1 MRRNTSITLYKTRR
15 IDATYQNIWAFGNSS
30 ERDAWLTSKD
40 RIQFVNCK
48 YWKYGEP
55 IKVEISFTDAFDY
68 DYVQIVNNVSDS
80 VNRKVYY
87 CFITNRAYVSDN
99 LTIMYLDVDI
109 VQTWYFDGDGSPCWA
124 KNAMIA
130 KSTATI
136 NPPRGTANDFPAVQP
151 ICSDFIDAGQSYG
164 VVIYSSINLA
174 DLDNLTYQTSIID
187 GQYTASPPYIMKGD
201 SPSTISAIIRKVND
215 LGFTDAISGIYIF
228 PTAYCNESILT
239 TTPQIP
245 PAEFY
250 AADTVT
256 ITQPSKCDGY
266 TPVNNVLLGYD
277 YSYITINNGTGET
290 IKYRYED
297 FEGSPAFRFRLCLA
311 GGSPT
316 IICYPLNYI
325 TSDGNERK
333 QLAQKITVPVS
344 CSYLNDSY
352 KIWLAQSQNSR
363 QAALNQAAESI
374 RQAEQAKSAS
384 YAANLAEPVN
394 TVEQYAR
401 GLISGA
407 ADKLSQFGNL
417 FSGDGIASIF
427 GKKSE
432 KTEQTQGLSIT
443 DIADTLTDIGIA
455 YVNRQLGIET
465 AYQYD
470 HAIKNAQLAQDALLA
485 SYRDRAAVPAQAVG
499 SNAYGDMTALGQYGF
514 MIATYTPTAEYAEWI
529 DKTLSASGHTVN
541 KWALI
546 KRYHKKFDYYKCTSI
561 QLFSDEARPEFARYH
576 ITSIINRGVYLWYY
590 DDADISSA
598 IGVPYNLENE
608 VI

>member
-1 MRRNTSITLYKTRR
+1 MRRGTTITLYKTRR
-15 IDATYQNIWAFGNSS
+15 IDATYQNIWAFGSVN
-30 ERDAWLTSKD
+30 ERNTWLTSKD
-40 RIQFVNCK
+40 SIMFTGCK

-55 IKVEISFTDAFDY
+55 IKVEIPFTDAFDY
-68 DYVQIVNNVSDS
+68 DYVKIINKGDDVTAP
-80 VNRKVYY
+80 KIYY

-99 LTIMYLDVDI
+99 LSIMYLDVDI
-109 VQTWYFDGDGSPCWA
+109 VQTWYFDSDGTPCWA

-136 NPPRGTANDFPAVQP
+136 NPPRGTPSDFPSVEP
-151 ICSDFIDAGQSYG
+151 ICNDIITAGRAYG
-164 VVIYSSINLA
+164 IVIYSSINLEH
-174 DLDNLTYQTSIID
+174 LDNPTYLPAIID
-187 GQYTASPPYIMKGD
+187 GQYTAAPPYVMASDVTALANIITTLNNKGY
-201 SPSTISAIIRKVND
+201 
-215 LGFTDAISGIYIF
+215 TDAISGIYVF
-228 PTAYCNESILT
+228 PLAYCNAAVLT
-239 TTPQIP
+239 NSPKLPQ
-245 PAEFY
+245 AEFY
-250 AADTVT
+250 LTGT
-256 ITQPSKCDGY
+256 ITIKRPVKCAAY
-266 TPVNNVLLGYD
+266 IPVNSVLLGYD
-277 YSYITINNGTGET
+277 YSYITVNNGCGEV
-290 IKYRYED
+290 IKYNFED
-297 FEGSPAFRFRLCLA
+297 FDGAPIFSFRICLA
-311 GGSPT
+311 GGFPT
-316 IICYPLNYI
+316 IVCMPENYVGAEHADVI
-325 TSDGNERK
+325 QR
-333 QLAQKITVPVS
+333 AHKITVPVS

-363 QAALNQAAESI
+363 RASLNQSAESI
-374 RQAEQAKSAS
+374 RQAQQAKSAS

-407 ADKLSQFGNL
+407 ADKLEQFGNL
-417 FSGDGIASIF
+417 FSGDGIAGIF
-427 GKKSE
+427 GKKQQ

-443 DIADTLTDIGIA
+443 EIADTLTDIGVA

-541 KWALI
+541 KWGLI
-546 KRYHKKFDYYKCTSI
+546 KRYHKKFDFYKCTSM
-561 QLFSDEARPEFARYH
+561 QLFADEARPEFARYH
-576 ITSIINRGVYLWYY
+576 IMSIFNRGVYLWYY
-590 DDADISSA
+590 DGGDISPA
-598 IGVPYNLENE
+598 IGIPYNLQNE

>member
-1 MRRNTSITLYKTRR
+1 MRRDTTITLYKTRR
-15 IDATYQNIWAFGNSS
+15 IDATYQNIWAFGNAD
-30 ERDAWLTSKD
+30 ERNAWLTSKD
-40 RIQFVNCK
+40 RTMFTNCK

-55 IKVEISFTDAFDY
+55 LKVEIPFTDAFDY
-68 DYVQIVNNVSDS
+68 DYVQIVNNVSDP
-80 VNRKVYY
+80 VNRKTYY
-87 CFITNRAYVSDN
+87 CFITNRAYISDN
-99 LTIMYLDVDI
+99 LTIMYVDVDI
-109 VQTWYFDGDGSPCWA
+109 VQTWYFNSDGTPCWA

-151 ICSDFIDAGQSYG
+151 ICSDLITASNTYG
-164 VVIYSSINLA
+164 VVIYSSINLTS
-174 DLDNLTYQTSIID
+174 LDSPGYVSAIID
-187 GQYTASPPYIMKGD
+187 GQYTAAPPYVMRADVTSIANIIKTLNDKGY
-201 SPSTISAIIRKVND
+201 
-215 LGFTDAISGIYIF
+215 TDAIAGIYIF
-228 PTAYCNESILT
+228 PAIYCNFTILT
-239 TTPQIP
+239 NSPQLP
-245 PAEFY
+245 QANFY
-250 AADTVT
+250 LSSTVT
-256 ITQPSKCDGY
+256 INRPSKCDGY

-277 YSYITINNGTGET
+277 YSYITINNGTGEVV
-290 IKYRYED
+290 KYRYED
-297 FEGSPAFRFRLCLA
+297 FDGSPQFAFRLCLA
-311 GGSPT
+311 GGSPS
-316 IICYPLNYI
+316 IVCYPTNYI
-325 TSDGNERK
+325 TADAEEHK

-407 ADKLSQFGNL
+407 ADKLEQFGNL
-417 FSGDGIASIF
+417 FSGDGIAGIF
-427 GKKSE
+427 GKKSQ
-432 KTEQTQGLSIT
+432 KTEQTQGLSISEV
-443 DIADTLTDIGIA
+443 ADTLTDIGIA

-529 DKTLSASGHTVN
+529 DKTLSASGHTIN
-541 KWALI
+541 KWGLI
-546 KRYHKKFDYYKCTSI
+546 KRYHKKFDFYKCTSM
-561 QLFSDEARPEFARYH
+561 QLFADEARPEFARYH
-576 ITSIINRGVYLWYY
+576 IMSIINRGVYLWYY
-590 DDADISSA
+590 DNGDISPA
-598 IGVPYNLENE
+598 IGVPYNLPNE

>member
-1 MRRNTSITLYKTRR
+1 MRRDTTITLYKTRR
-15 IDATYQNIWAFGNSS
+15 IDATYQNIWAFGNAD
-30 ERDAWLTSKD
+30 ERNAWLTSKD
-40 RIQFVNCK
+40 RLMFTNCK

-55 IKVEISFTDAFDY
+55 LKVEIPFTDAFDY
-68 DYVQIVNNVSDS
+68 DYVQIVNNVSDPTS
-80 VNRKVYY
+80 RKIYY
-87 CFITNRAYVSDN
+87 CFITNRAYISDSV
-99 LTIMYLDVDI
+99 TIMYIDVDI
-109 VQTWYFDGDGSPCWA
+109 VQTWYFNSDGTPCWA

-151 ICSDFIDAGQSYG
+151 ICSDFITAGTTYG
-164 VVIYSSINLA
+164 VVIYSTINLA
-174 DLDNLTYQTSIID
+174 NLDTPTYLTAIID
-187 GQYTASPPYIMKGD
+187 GQYTAAPPYVMLANVTAISNIITSLNNKGY
-201 SPSTISAIIRKVND
+201 
-215 LGFTDAISGIYIF
+215 TDAISGIYIF
-228 PTAYCNESILT
+228 PLRYCNQSILT
-239 TTPQIP
+239 NSPQLP
-245 PAEFY
+245 TADFY
-250 AADTVT
+250 ATEVVT
-256 ITQPSKCDGY
+256 INQPSKCDGY
-266 TPVNNVLLGYD
+266 TPLNNVLLGYD
-277 YSYITINNGTGET
+277 YSYITINNGTGEVV
-290 IKYRYED
+290 KYRYED
-297 FEGSPAFRFRLCLA
+297 FDGSPQFGFRLCLA
-311 GGSPT
+311 GGSPS
-316 IICYPLNYI
+316 IVCYARNYI
-325 TSDGNERK
+325 TSDVDERI
-333 QLAQKITVPVS
+333 QMAQKITVPVS

-407 ADKLSQFGNL
+407 ADKLEQFGNL
-417 FSGDGIASIF
+417 FSGDGIAGIF
-427 GKKSE
+427 GKKQQ

-443 DIADTLTDIGIA
+443 EVADTLTDIGIA

-541 KWALI
+541 KWGRIA
-546 KRYHKKFDYYKCTSI
+546 RYHKTFDFYRCTSM
-561 QLFSDEARPEFARYH
+561 QLFANSARPEFARYH
-576 ITSIINRGVYLWYY
+576 IMSIFNRGVYLWYY
-590 DDADISSA
+590 NDGDISPA
-598 IGVPYNLENE
+598 IGIPYNLQNE